1 MLFCFLFYLGFAFD
15 LFVFD
20 FTLLYNFEY
29 LNIPI
34 ERQAA
39 LRLTFHSKSSEAAI
53 LRKFELCINHHV
65 ELQSILILS
74 IPRVGNDLKK

>member
-15 LFVFD
+15 FFVFD

-34 ERQAA
+34 ERQTA
-39 LRLTFHSKSSEAAI
+39 LRLTFHQ
-53 LRKFELCINHHV
+53 N
-65 ELQSILILS
+65 
-74 IPRVGNDLKK
+74 PLKQLFL